1 MPARP
6 ISSAT
11 VSFGLVS
18 VPVQLY
24 SAAESSANVSFNLLH
39 QKCGSRLKQQY
50 FCQKDGEK
58 VEREDMVKGYEFSK
72 GQFVQFT
79 KEELKGLEEK
89 GNNSI
94 DITEFVPLKQVDRI
108 YLEKVYFLGPDKG
121 GERAYKLLAA
131 ALEQTGRAALGQFA
145 ARGKQYLILVRPMDG
160 VLVMEQLHYQDEVRS
175 AKEVPIGDVEIKKQ
189 ELQLAVQLVEQG
201 ASDAFRPEAYKD
213 TVKQRVLEQIQQK
226 VEGHEITEEPAEAP
240 KTAIIDLMEALK
252 ASIARGGKTG
262 SAGGGR
268 KPAKRAALKLET
280 GGARRTAPK
289 RKASAG

>member
-58 VEREDMVKGYEFSK
+58 VERDDMVKGYK
-72 GQFVQFT
+72 LPTGQFVQFT
-79 KEELKGLEEK
+79 KEELKALEEK
-89 GNNSI
+89 KTESI
-94 DITEFVPLKQVDRI
+94 NITEFVPLKDVDRI
-108 YLEKVYFLGPDKG
+108 YLDKVYYLGPDKG

-131 ALEQTGRAALGQFA
+131 ALKETGRAALGQYA

-160 VLVMEQLHYQDEVRS
+160 VLVMEQLYYQDEMRS
-175 AKEVPIGDVEIKKQ
+175 AREVPISDVEVKDQ
-189 ELQLAVQLVEQG
+189 ELKLAIQLIEQG
-201 ASDAFRPEAYKD
+201 ASDAFRPEAYSD
-213 TVKQRVLEQIQQK
+213 TVKARMLEQIQK
-226 VEGHEITEEPAEAP
+226 KIEGQEITEEPSEAP
-240 KTAIIDLMEALK
+240 QTQIIDLMEALK
-252 ASIARGGKTG
+252 ASLAKGKTG
-262 SAGGGR
+262 GAR
-268 KPAKRAALKLET
+268 KPAKRAAQP
-280 GGARRTAPK
+280 AAAPKRAAK
-289 RKASAG
+289 RKAS

>member
-1 MPARP
+1 MPTRP

-175 AKEVPIGDVEIKKQ
+175 AKEVPIGEVEIKKQ
-189 ELQLAVQLVEQG
+189 ELQLAVQLIEQG

-226 VEGHEITEEPAEAP
+226 VEGHEITEEPTEAP
-240 KTAIIDLMEALK
+240 QTQIIDLMEALK
-252 ASIARGGKTG
+252 ASLAKGKASG
-262 SAGGGR
+262 ER
-268 KPAKRAALKLET
+268 KPAKRAAGPAAQASKRAAPRRKVS
-280 GGARRTAPK
+280 GA
-289 RKASAG
+289 

>member
-24 SAAESSANVSFNLLH
+24 SAAESSATVSFNLLH
-39 QKCGSRLKQQY
+39 KKCGSRLKQQY

-58 VEREDMVKGYEFSK
+58 VERDDMVKGFEFSK
-72 GQFVQFT
+72 GQYVQFT
-79 KEELKGLEEK
+79 KEELKALEEK

-94 DITEFVPLKQVDRI
+94 NITEFVPLKHVDRI
-108 YLEKVYFLGPDKG
+108 YLDKVYFLGPEKG

-131 ALEQTGRAALGQFA
+131 ALQETGRAALGQYA

-175 AKEVPIGDVEIKKQ
+175 AKEVPIPDVQVKDQ
-189 ELQLAVQLVEQG
+189 ELKLAVQLIEQG
-201 ASDAFRPEAYKD
+201 ASEEFRPEAYSD
-213 TVKQRVLEQIQQK
+213 TVNDYVTGEPGDFWSDPVLDNRYRISPALTFYPSEFSKIRLQYNYDHI
-226 VEGHEITEEPAEAP
+226 EG
-240 KTAIIDLMEALK
+240 
-252 ASIARGGKTG
+252 TG
-262 SAGGGR
+262 SENSIW
-268 KPAKRAALKLET
+268 LQFEFLL
-280 GGARRTAPK
+280 GAH
-289 RKASAG
+289 